1 MDAGDLSWPHT
12 APPPLTRA
20 VLRATPEDF
29 LVEELM
35 PFVPTGEGEHLWLKV
50 QKRGFDTEQV
60 AKQLARLAHI
70 TRRDVGYAGMK
81 DRHAVTVQWFSL
93 HLPGRI
99 DPDFAGLP
107 PGVEIREA
115 ARHTRKLKTGGLG
128 GNRFVIVLRDCLGD
142 RETVTRRVEAIRA
155 RGVPN
160 YFGEQRFGRAGDNV
174 ERARAMFG
182 GKEMPRETA
191 NGPSLARGPRLDP
204 IGDRKLRGIYL
215 SAARSLLFNTVLA
228 RRVADGTWYRLVD
241 GEAVMLDGRRSFF
254 VPETHDEDFPWRLAA
269 GDIHPS
275 GPLWGR
281 GEPPSRGVARD
292 LELAVAGENP
302 ELVRG
307 LEQAGL
313 EQERRALRVIPRDL
327 AIEWL
332 DAATLRIGFS
342 LPPGSYATVLLRELA
357 EYSVAQASPA
367 ASQSG

>member
-1 MDAGDLSWPHT
+1 MLRT
-12 APPPLTRA
+12 A
-20 VLRATPEDF
+20 PEDF

-35 PFVPTGEGEHLWLKV
+35 PFVPAGAGEHLWLKV

-81 DRHAVTVQWFSL
+81 DRQAITVQWFSL
-93 HLPGRI
+93 HLPGRA

-107 PGVEIREA
+107 AGVEIREA

-128 GNRFVIVLRDCLGD
+128 GNRFVLVLRDCTGERLA
-142 RETVTRRVEAIRA
+142 VKQRA
-155 RGVPN
+155 EEISKRGVPN
-160 YFGEQRFGRAGDNV
+160 YFGEQRFGQGGDNV

-182 GKEMPRETA
+182 GEQTPR
-191 NGPSLARGPRLDP
+191 
-204 IGDRKLRGIYL
+204 DRKLRGIYL
-215 SAARSLLFNTVLA
+215 SAARSLLFNEVLA
-228 RRVADGTWYRLVD
+228 RRVADGTWERLLD
-241 GEAVMLDGRRSFF
+241 GEAVMLNGRRSFF
-254 VPETHDEDFPWRLAA
+254 VPETYDEDFPWRLST

-281 GEPPSRGVARD
+281 GELPSRGAVRE

-342 LPPGSYATVLLRELA
+342 LPPGSYATVLVRELA
-357 EYSVAQASPA
+357 DYSVARVSPA
-367 ASQSG
+367 PGLCG